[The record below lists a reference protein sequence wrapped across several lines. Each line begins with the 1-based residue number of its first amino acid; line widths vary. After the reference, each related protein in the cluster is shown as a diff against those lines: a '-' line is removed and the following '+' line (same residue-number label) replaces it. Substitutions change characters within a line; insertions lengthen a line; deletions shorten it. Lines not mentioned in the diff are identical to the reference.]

1 MLWEALKLQY
11 ASARPRSKQRLRKEV
26 RGYPRIIWTVPQDSH
41 YWALLR
47 ILELCAREPIR
58 SGVMGRE
65 EFLEQLRLLR
75 RDIPGPGLGCKTRH
89 LQFAP
94 ECTPQALNLHLW
106 PLLNSNFWPSETMTE
121 DDMQG
126 ILVRP
131 PTLARDA

>member
-47 ILELCAREPIR
+47 ILELCANEPIR
-58 SGVMGRE
+58 SGVMSRE

-75 RDIPGPGLGCKTRH
+75 RDIRALDFGTR
-89 LQFAP
+89 AGA
-94 ECTPQALNLHLW
+94 CS
-106 PLLNSNFWPSETMTE
+106 LLPSARH
-121 DDMQG
+121 
-126 ILVRP
+126 RP
-131 PTLARDA
+131 